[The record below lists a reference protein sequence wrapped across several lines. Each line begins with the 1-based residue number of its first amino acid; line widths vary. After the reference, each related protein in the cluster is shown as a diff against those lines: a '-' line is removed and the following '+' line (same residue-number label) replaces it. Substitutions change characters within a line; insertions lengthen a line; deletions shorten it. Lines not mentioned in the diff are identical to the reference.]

1 MRYRGRFAP
10 SPTGPLHAGSLV
22 AALASWLD
30 AKAHR
35 GTWLV
40 RIEDVDG
47 PRCSVEAA
55 QTQLAQLQAC
65 HLFSDEPVTW
75 QSQRTS
81 HYQAAL
87 TRLREQHAVY
97 ACCCSRADISKVL
110 LALGV
115 ATERH
120 RDMPYPGS
128 CRGLSLPYQTG
139 LSVRFKVQPGMQSWR
154 DRRLGDQA
162 QNLVTAVGDFVLQ
175 RSDGLWAYQL
185 AVVVDDAAQG
195 ITHVVRGE
203 DLADNTPRQIQLQQA
218 LGFPTP
224 VYLHTPLVLATDGE
238 KLSKQNGAL
247 SVNVSTPE
255 LALAALQSAASH
267 LQLPIQAAD
276 TCAQALA
283 QWVQPWR
290 ERWGMSRHDW
300 LPQAQSVSLC
310 EPFDMNSPAP
320 AHVAHPKTIK
330 SFVTRAGRT
339 TSGQAKALAELGPRF
354 VLPFQKK
361 LLSAQEAFGRAG
373 GLILEIGFG
382 MGDATAQIA
391 AVRPDDNFLCCEVH
405 EPGVGALLKRMGEAG
420 IDNIR
425 ILQHDAVDVIE
436 HMLDANSLDGVHVFF
451 PDPWHKL
458 RHHKRRLIQTP
469 FVQQLVQ
476 RIKPGGYVHCATDW
490 EPYAHHILQV
500 FQAEP
505 LLRNRSQRADGF
517 ADQPVYRPL
526 TKFENR
532 GLKLGH
538 GVWDV
543 VFHRV

>member
-55 QTQLAQLQAC
+55 QTQLAQQQAC

-162 QNLVTAVGDFVLQ
+162 QNLVTAVGDFVLL

-185 AVVVDDAAQG
+185 AVVVDDAAQD

-203 DLADNTPRQIQLQQA
+203 DLADNTARQILLQQS
-218 LGFPTP
+218 LGLPRP
-224 VYLHTPLVLATDGE
+224 VYMHTPLVLAADGE
-238 KLSKQNGAL
+238 KLSKQNGAMSL
-247 SVNVSTPE
+247 DLDTPVKVLQALNAAAKVLGLPQHHGDNAA
-255 LALAALQSAASH
+255 LALAV
-267 LQLPIQAAD
+267 
-276 TCAQALA
+276 
-283 QWVQPWR
+283 WVGEWL
-290 ERWGMSRHDW
+290 ERWH
-300 LPQAQSVSLC
+300 
-310 EPFDMNSPAP
+310 
-320 AHVAHPKTIK
+320 
-330 SFVTRAGRT
+330 
-339 TSGQAKALAELGPRF
+339 
-354 VLPFQKK
+354 
-361 LLSAQEAFGRAG
+361 
-373 GLILEIGFG
+373 
-382 MGDATAQIA
+382 
-391 AVRPDDNFLCCEVH
+391 
-405 EPGVGALLKRMGEAG
+405 
-420 IDNIR
+420 
-425 ILQHDAVDVIE
+425 
-436 HMLDANSLDGVHVFF
+436 
-451 PDPWHKL
+451 
-458 RHHKRRLIQTP
+458 
-469 FVQQLVQ
+469 
-476 RIKPGGYVHCATDW
+476 
-490 EPYAHHILQV
+490 
-500 FQAEP
+500 
-505 LLRNRSQRADGF
+505 
-517 ADQPVYRPL
+517 
-526 TKFENR
+526 
-532 GLKLGH
+532 
-538 GVWDV
+538 
-543 VFHRV
+543 